1 MVRVPIGRVLQVVFL
16 SVFHGLFCVCVY
28 PYVCK
33 RGKDIICGGK
43 DKNIASTAISA
54 RFAFMALL

>member
-1 MVRVPIGRVLQVVFL
+1 MVRVLIGRVLQVVLL
-16 SVFHGLFCVCVY
+16 SAFHGVVVLCVCV
-28 PYVCK
+28 CMRMCAK
-33 RGKDIICGGK
+33 IICGGK